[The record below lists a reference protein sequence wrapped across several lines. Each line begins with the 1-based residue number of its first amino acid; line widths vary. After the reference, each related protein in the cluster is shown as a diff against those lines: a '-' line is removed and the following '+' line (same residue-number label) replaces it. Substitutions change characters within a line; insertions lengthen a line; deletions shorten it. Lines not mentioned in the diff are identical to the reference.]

1 MTDPIEQLKKLQK
14 LVDSDLERLNLKLG
28 EFGIRLDRVGEG
40 DLAFMRIQ
48 ILPEALKTMEE
59 TDVDEKFNSIIKDF
73 DWSNKSE

>member
-14 LVDSDLERLNLKLG
+14 LVDSDLERLNLKLS